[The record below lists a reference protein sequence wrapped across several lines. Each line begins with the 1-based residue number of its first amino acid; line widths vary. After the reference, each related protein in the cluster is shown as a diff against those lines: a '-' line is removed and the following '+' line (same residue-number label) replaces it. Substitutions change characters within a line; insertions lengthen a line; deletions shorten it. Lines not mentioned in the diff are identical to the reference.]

1 MTIDGND
8 DDLEQSYFH
17 TIRRGGDRTMGFL
30 LAFIVLF
37 FLFSLFFIGMYRT
50 QSMSDQI
57 AGEHNRLS
65 VNEEVPEIGEISAA
79 HK

>member
-1 MTIDGND
+1 MTIDGN

-17 TIRRGGDRTMGFL
+17 TIRRNNDRPVGYLLGFV
-30 LAFIVLF
+30 VLF

-65 VNEEVPEIGEISAA
+65 VNDEAPEIGDVSSV